1 MSKVHGT
8 KRFVW
13 LLFPGTEHYSQHPP
27 LRKWVS
33 CQFLAKW
40 NSPLSNCLLLSC
52 TAILH
57 TNVYQN
63 IQVPPYLHAQS
74 LDYMNE
80 LKRDDQTEL
89 PWTPA
94 FKVLSVIKHRCYSV
108 VNPRTKLASGIW
120 ETNRVVNIIPHIP
133 EFLIKYFIF
142 SIQPV
147 NTKGDNLPF
156 GFKSFTKIGL
166 KGIQLFKFWK
176 KGFWATF
183 LTVIRR

>member
-1 MSKVHGT
+1 MPISSKMKQPSLQLPVT
-8 KRFVW
+8 LYCSVALQSFIQMFIKTSR
-13 LLFPGTEHYSQHPP
+13 Y
-27 LRKWVS
+27 
-33 CQFLAKW
+33 
-40 NSPLSNCLLLSC
+40 
-52 TAILH
+52 LH
-57 TNVYQN
+57 TCM
-63 IQVPPYLHAQS
+63 HKQS

-94 FKVLSVIKHRCYSV
+94 FKVLSAIKHRCYSV
-108 VNPRTKLASGIW
+108 VNPGTKLASGIW
-120 ETNRVVNIIPHIP
+120 ETSRVVNIIPHIP

-147 NTKGDNLPF
+147 NTKGDNLPS
-156 GFKSFTKIGL
+156 GFKSFTKVGL